1 MKNAKKILGVIPARY
16 QSTRLPGKPLADI
29 GGKPMIQWVYEAAKK
44 ALPQVVVATDDARIQ
59 RAVENFGGQVV
70 MTAADH
76 FNGTSR
82 CLEAW
87 ELACAAHQTAY
98 DLIVNIQGDEPL
110 LQPQVLAALVACFD
124 VPQTEFATLVTPVLH
139 DSELQNNSEVFVTF
153 NQKMEALYFSRSV
166 IPYLRDV
173 PKDQWLKNHVFY
185 KHLGLYAYTPETL
198 QAFSTQSVGRLERM
212 ESLEQLRWLEHGGK
226 IRVAI
231 TEHSSVPVD
240 TPADLDLVRAMVQ
253 AKEANGR

>member
-1 MKNAKKILGVIPARY
+1 MKQERKILGVIPARY

-59 RAVENFGGQVV
+59 RVVENFGGQVV

-76 FNGTSR
+76 VNGTSR

-87 ELACAAHQTAY
+87 SLACAAHQTDY

-110 LQPQVLAALVACFD
+110 LQPQVLAELVACFD
-124 VPQTEFATLVTPVLH
+124 APQTDFATLVTPVLH
-139 DSELQNNSEVFVTF
+139 ASEMENNSEVFVTF

-166 IPYLRDV
+166 IPFLRDV

-198 QAFSTQSVGRLERM
+198 RSFSTQPVGRLEKM

-231 TEHSSVPVD
+231 TTHSSIPVD
-240 TPADLDLVRAMVQ
+240 TPADLTAVREIVA
-253 AKEANGR
+253 ARRT